1 MSRDK
6 KFKHVEDAFSE
17 FMEHLNTN
25 MRISMRY
32 HSTPHYYG
40 IEEELYL
47 SEAHVIQAIG
57 DKPNQSLLELAEA
70 THRTKSAMSMMIRK
84 LEKKDLV
91 SKIRTEA
98 DNRRIALA
106 LTDKGRVVYDYHQ
119 RLDQVNYKSIF
130 EKMNEN
136 DEINLA
142 DLEVANKV
150 LKSLVDIPEREL
162 LLPEEDE

>member
-1 MSRDK
+1 
-6 KFKHVEDAFSE
+6 
-17 FMEHLNTN
+17 LNTN